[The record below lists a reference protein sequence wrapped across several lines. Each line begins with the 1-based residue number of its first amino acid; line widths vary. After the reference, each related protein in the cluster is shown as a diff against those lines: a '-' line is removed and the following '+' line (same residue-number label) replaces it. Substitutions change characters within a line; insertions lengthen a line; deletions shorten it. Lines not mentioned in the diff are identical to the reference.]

1 RIDLKAARANHTE
14 SYQITFCRRVFH
26 PDIAP
31 GLLLRLFGM
40 IRRADVVHINGV
52 YSFTTIPTLALC
64 RLMRKPVA
72 WSTMGALQR
81 WQGTT
86 RTDMKTAWERT
97 CDFFCEPE
105 RVVMHVTSE
114 EEKLESLEKIHQAGA
129 LVLRNGIEIPPL
141 TRETKMDRAGVL
153 RLLYIGR
160 LHPIKGIE
168 NLLRAL
174 TLVKSEVTLAIC
186 GGGDA
191 EYEANLRTLTS
202 DLDLNQIV
210 FFHGRV
216 DGELREQHFRE
227 ADLCV
232 APSFKE
238 AFCTVVL
245 ESLARAVPV
254 IASRGIPWQRVE
266 EMGCGL
272 WVGNQPIEL
281 AAAIDRA
288 SAMPLVGMGQRGRAW
303 MERDFSWPRVASE
316 MIAEYERLIRGKGE
330 RELEVMASTKAA

>member
-1 RIDLKAARANHTE
+1 
-14 SYQITFCRRVFH
+14 
-26 PDIAP
+26 
-31 GLLLRLFGM
+31 
-40 IRRADVVHINGV
+40 
-52 YSFTTIPTLALC
+52 
-64 RLMRKPVA
+64 
-72 WSTMGALQR
+72 
-81 WQGTT
+81 
-86 RTDMKTAWERT
+86 
-97 CDFFCEPE
+97 
-105 RVVMHVTSE
+105 MHVTSE
-114 EEKLESLEKIHQAGA
+114 EEKVESLAKIHKAGA

-168 NLLRAL
+168 NLLNAL
-174 TLVKSEVTLAIC
+174 TLVKCEVTLAIC

-191 EYEANLRTLTS
+191 EYEAHLQALAS
-202 DLDLNQIV
+202 DLGLNQIV
-210 FFHGRV
+210 SFHGRV
-216 DGELREQHFRE
+216 DGELKEQNFRE

-272 WVGNQPIEL
+272 WVGNEPPEL
-281 AAAIDRA
+281 AGAIDRA
-288 SAMPLVGMGQRGRAW
+288 AAMPLAEMGLRGRAW
-303 MERDFSWPRVASE
+303 MERDFSWPGVANE

-330 RELEVMASTKAA
+330 RELEVIASTRAA